1 MGRTSDMFYR
11 ALGWLVWHGG
21 RYLLK
26 RKYSW
31 YLPKRF
37 YAGAAVATVGAAA
50 LLVARHNGS
59 DS

>member
-1 MGRTSDMFYR
+1 MYYR

-31 YLPKRF
+31 YLPKQF
-37 YAGAAVATVGAAA
+37 YAGAGVATLGVVA
-50 LLVARHNGS
+50 LVVARQASS

>member
-1 MGRTSDMFYR
+1 MGRTSGMYYR

-31 YLPKRF
+31 YLPKQF
-37 YAGAAVATVGAAA
+37 YAGAGVATLGVVA
-50 LLVARHNGS
+50 LVVARPASS

>member
-1 MGRTSDMFYR
+1 MFYR

-21 RYLLK
+21 RYLLR
-26 RKYSW
+26 RKYDW

-37 YAGAAVATVGAAA
+37 YAGAGVAAVGVVA
-50 LLVARHNGS
+50 LLVARHTAS

>member
-1 MGRTSDMFYR
+1 MGRTSGMFYR

-21 RYLLK
+21 RYFLR

-31 YLPKRF
+31 YLPGKV
-37 YAGAAVATVGAAA
+37 YAGAGVATVGVVA
-50 LLVARHNGS
+50 LLVARHNES

>member
-1 MGRTSDMFYR
+1 MFYR

-21 RYLLK
+21 KYFVK

-31 YLPKRF
+31 YLPKPF
-37 YAGAAVATVGAAA
+37 YAGVAVAAVGVVA
-50 LLVARHNGS
+50 LVAARHSSS